1 MVGHWHRLPREM
13 LESPS
18 LEVFKNPMDVAQRVM
33 VSGHDVMV
41 ALDDLSGLS
50 SHNNSVIL
58 SEAMIKRFIRLYL
71 LSELLTKG
79 LNVTKYLHM

>member
-1 MVGHWHRLPREM
+1 MDSDRIRGNGFKLEQGRFRLDIRKKFFTQ
-13 LESPS
+13 S
-18 LEVFKNPMDVAQRVM
+18 DVVW
-33 VSGHDVMV
+33 SGLMV

>member
-1 MVGHWHRLPREM
+1 
-13 LESPS
+13 
-18 LEVFKNPMDVAQRVM
+18 MDIRKKRVYVALSDV
-33 VSGHDVMV
+33 VWSGLMV

-79 LNVTKYLHM
+79 LNVTICICDN

>member
-1 MVGHWHRLPREM
+1 LDIRRNFFSESVVGHWHRLPREM

-41 ALDDLSGLS
+41 ALDDLSGL
-50 SHNNSVIL
+50 
-58 SEAMIKRFIRLYL
+58 FQP
-71 LSELLTKG
+71 
-79 LNVTKYLHM
+79 

>member
-1 MVGHWHRLPREM
+1 
-13 LESPS
+13 
-18 LEVFKNPMDVAQRVM
+18 MDIRKKRVY
-33 VSGHDVMV
+33 VTLSDVVWSGHRHGLMV

-50 SHNNSVIL
+50 SRNNSVIL

-79 LNVTKYLHM
+79 LNVTICICDN